1 MRRLHDFIIKVQLIA
16 KQINQKLADNIT
28 GLNMYILGITSFTHD
43 ASCALIKDGEILN
56 IIEEERLNR
65 EKHTWKFPKLS
76 IEKCLELEN
85 ISINDIDHFTFF
97 WQPKKEI
104 PGNIKQC
111 LKYFPQSI
119 NVIFAK
125 SGSGDISALER
136 ISKMKNIGKA
146 LKYNFQLKET
156 PKIEFI
162 DHHLSHV
169 ASSFFVSPF
178 DESAI
183 MILDGRGESISTS
196 LYNGKQ
202 NSITKISQVKV
213 PHSIGHLYAA
223 ITDFLGFRPFFDE
236 WKVMGMSA
244 YGKEDY
250 LDEFHDLIR
259 LLPNGKFELNLEYFN
274 FHTHGT
280 SKWVSK
286 KFEEVFGDRRLV
298 NSKYEQRHFD
308 IALGLQRIVEE
319 TGIHLARFLYKK
331 TKSSNLCLA
340 GGVALN
346 VLMNKKIVE
355 NTDFENVFIQPIAN
369 DVGTSFGSALYF
381 YNCELN
387 NSRKFRFDHAYWGPS
402 FDDDEIKKVLEDNDV
417 KFYRTNNIEY
427 DTAKFIADE
436 KIVGWFQGRMEAG
449 PRALGNRSITVSPL
463 KSDMKDKLN
472 LRVKKREYFRPFAP
486 SILEER
492 VSEFFE
498 MPKNSL
504 SPYMVMSGIVKKD
517 KREII
522 PAVTHADNTARVHT
536 VNKKVNPK
544 YWNLINEFG
553 KITGVPVLLNTSFNE
568 NEPIVCTPEHAVKS
582 FLKTDFD
589 ILSIGNFIVTK
600 N

>member
-1 MRRLHDFIIKVQLIA
+1 
-16 KQINQKLADNIT
+16 
-28 GLNMYILGITSFTHD
+28 
-43 ASCALIKDGEILN
+43 
-56 IIEEERLNR
+56 
-65 EKHTWKFPKLS
+65 
-76 IEKCLELEN
+76 
-85 ISINDIDHFTFF
+85 
-97 WQPKKEI
+97 
-104 PGNIKQC
+104 
-111 LKYFPQSI
+111 
-119 NVIFAK
+119 
-125 SGSGDISALER
+125 
-136 ISKMKNIGKA
+136 
-146 LKYNFQLKET
+146 
-156 PKIEFI
+156 
-162 DHHLSHV
+162 
-169 ASSFFVSPF
+169 
-178 DESAI
+178 
-183 MILDGRGESISTS
+183 
-196 LYNGKQ
+196 
-202 NSITKISQVKV
+202 
-213 PHSIGHLYAA
+213 
-223 ITDFLGFRPFFDE
+223 
-236 WKVMGMSA
+236 
-244 YGKEDY
+244 
-250 LDEFHDLIR
+250 
-259 LLPNGKFELNLEYFN
+259 
-274 FHTHGT
+274 
-280 SKWVSK
+280 
-286 KFEEVFGDRRLV
+286 
-298 NSKYEQRHFD
+298 
-308 IALGLQRIVEE
+308 
-319 TGIHLARFLYKK
+319 
-331 TKSSNLCLA
+331 
-340 GGVALN
+340 
-346 VLMNKKIVE
+346 MNKKIVE

-369 DVGTSFGSALYF
+369 DAGTSFGSALYF

-417 KFYRTNNIEY
+417 KFYRSNNIEY